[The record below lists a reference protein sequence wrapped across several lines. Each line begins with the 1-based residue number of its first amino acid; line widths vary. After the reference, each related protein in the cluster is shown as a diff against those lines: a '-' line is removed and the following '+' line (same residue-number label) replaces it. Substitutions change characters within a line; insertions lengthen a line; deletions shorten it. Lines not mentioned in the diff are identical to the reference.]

1 MNNRRQVR
9 ASGLLLFQV
18 LAVWMTLV
26 TPSKAD
32 FMTISPTGTTGPG
45 GSITFAEIGPFDATS
60 ANVNTDF
67 TALAPINVQFTV
79 SDSSSASLYGTAVN
93 STAFAWS
100 SFTAQVIAGSAT
112 FLAPNDPF
120 DPYGTYT
127 NAMGFAVTLSNGGQ
141 TATFA
146 GGSIAPNDSID
157 LFLGISVS
165 DPSQGVTIALTPMTT
180 PAVSVP
186 EPSSLALVTLALV
199 GAGLAGRS
207 RRIRPGLM
215 GLLIL
220 GVGGLTAHA
229 AEPVV
234 APAYG
239 GKLAVQAVGTVPGLP
254 TQMTFG
260 PDGRL
265 YVMTI
270 DAGPISLAYDP
281 ISGSLG
287 SPVQVAPGVKGIGIG
302 FHGSDLYLTSSGD
315 GTIHKLTDPN
325 GNGVY
330 GEAGELDVPI
340 VTGLPQGDHN
350 TDQIQISGNTLYV
363 GIGRRTING
372 RVGAYTSGALD
383 DLGGQGFFAR
393 GGLGRTYGDSAYN
406 GTIAWIRDLT
416 AVVDQPA
423 SANAWTTQPPT
434 FSQALIQRD
443 NGPFTNC
450 DPGKLVVHSA
460 GTRNPFGLCLDATGT
475 LWFTNN
481 FNRTATLGNGQAG
494 VGLRGDQFGSDF
506 SITVQDQLFR
516 ASPGADYGY
525 FDANWRN
532 VNPMLTASAPG
543 YHLVKSTT
551 FDNSYNKGPYTLHDP
566 GHPDGL
572 GPSSSADGCAF
583 AYGPGLP
590 ADLVGNLFVARFNGS
605 ITEAPGGAQR
615 TLTYNDLVAV
625 DPATGQ
631 VRQVAS
637 GFNGPLA
644 VLSDNATGR
653 IFVATLNDRMIY
665 ALQGTGP

>member
-1 MNNRRQVR
+1 MSNRRRVR
-9 ASGLLLFQV
+9 LSGVLLFRV
-18 LAVWMTLV
+18 LAVWGVLV
-26 TPSKAD
+26 TPSLAD
-32 FMTISPTGTTGPG
+32 FVTISPTGTTGPG
-45 GSITFAEIGPFDATS
+45 GSITFAEVGPFDATG

-67 TALAPINVQFTV
+67 TALAAINVQFTV
-79 SDSSSASLYGTAVN
+79 SDSSPVSLYGTAVN
-93 STAFAWS
+93 STSFAWS
-100 SFTAQVIAGSAT
+100 SFTAQVTAGSAT

-127 NAMGFAVTLSNGGQ
+127 NAMGFTVALSNGGQ
-141 TATFA
+141 TATFT
-146 GGSIAPNDSID
+146 GGSIAPGDSID
-157 LFLGISVS
+157 LFLGISVGN
-165 DPSQGVTIALTPMTT
+165 PAQGVTITLTPIST
-180 PAVSVP
+180 PSLSVP
-186 EPSSLALVTLALV
+186 EPSSLVLVSLALV
-199 GAGLAGRS
+199 GVGLASRS
-207 RRIRPGLM
+207 RRVRPGLAA
-215 GLLIL
+215 LVIL
-220 GVGGLTAHA
+220 GFGVTAQA
-229 AEPVV
+229 AGPVV
-234 APAYG
+234 APAYQ
-239 GKLAVQAVGTVPGLP
+239 GKLAVQVAGMVPGSP

-270 DAGPISLAYDP
+270 DAGPFSLAYDP
-281 ISGSLG
+281 SAGTLT
-287 SPVQVAPGVKGIGIG
+287 SPVHVAPGVKGIGIG
-302 FHGSDLYLTSSGD
+302 FHNADLFLTSSGD

-325 GNGVY
+325 GNGVF
-330 GEAGELDVPI
+330 GESGELDVAI

-372 RVGAYTSGALD
+372 RFGAWTSGALD
-383 DLGGQGFFAR
+383 DLGGQGFFAK

-423 SANAWTTQPPT
+423 SANAWTTEPPT
-434 FSQALIQRD
+434 LSQALIQHD
-443 NGPFTNC
+443 AGPFTNRA
-450 DPGKLVVHSA
+450 PGKLVVHSA
-460 GTRNPFGLCLDATGT
+460 GTRNPFGLCLDAGGT

-481 FNRTATLGNGQAG
+481 YNRTATLGNGQTG
-494 VGLRGDQFGSDF
+494 FGLRGDQLGSDF

-532 VNPMLTASAPG
+532 RNPMLTTAAPG

-566 GHPDGL
+566 SHPDGL

-590 ADLVGNLFVARFNGS
+590 ADLVGNLFVTRYNGT
-605 ITEAPGGAQR
+605 ITEGPGGQR
-615 TLTYNDLVAV
+615 RSLTYNDLVAV
-625 DPATGQ
+625 NPTTGQ

-637 GFNGPLA
+637 GFNGPVA

-653 IFVATLNDRMIY
+653 IFVANINDRTIHV
-665 ALQGTGP
+665 LQPTGF